1 MSLINEALK
10 KAQQVQTE
18 SEVESTSTAATPV
31 LSSASSTPSAAES
44 GQSDIFKVLLGVMIF
59 TIIIASFIAFLV
71 ISIMQRSSENGQI
84 VVMPQKPESI
94 TVTQQPS
101 LTNSINEIK
110 SHETVSDKKRS
121 TSPNLIDSP
130 HNDIS
135 TTTNVTA
142 LQSGTTLGSTLP
154 TEGND
159 VDHETMTPIVI
170 VPSIEPQIHFQK
182 PNSNTIEHN
191 SISSDKGRNK
201 PNPATIA
208 YVKQMQ
214 IRGIRI
220 SDKNSKILMGDRV
233 FCLESTINNELS
245 LRIKEIK
252 PREVILIDSDGFI
265 YSKKF

>member
-18 SEVESTSTAATPV
+18 SEVESTSTASTPT

-71 ISIMQRSSENGQI
+71 ISIMDRSSENGQI
-84 VVMPQKPESI
+84 VVMPQKSESI

-159 VDHETMTPIVI
+159 VDHETRTPIVI
-170 VPSIEPQIHFQK
+170 VPSLEPQIHFQK
-182 PNSNTIEHN
+182 PNSITIEHN
-191 SISSDKGRNK
+191 SISSDKDRNK
-201 PNPATIA
+201 PNPASIA

-233 FCLESTINNELS
+233 FGLESTINNELS